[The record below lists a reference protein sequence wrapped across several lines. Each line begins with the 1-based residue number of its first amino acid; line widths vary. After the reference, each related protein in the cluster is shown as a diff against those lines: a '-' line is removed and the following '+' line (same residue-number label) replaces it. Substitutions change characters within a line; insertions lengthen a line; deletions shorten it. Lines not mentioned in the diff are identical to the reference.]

1 MIAIIT
7 GDIINSRKLDN
18 PRHWMVP
25 LEELFRDWGR
35 QHETWEFFRGDSFQV
50 EVKDPKDALRK
61 AMLIKAVLK
70 SIQLSAEKG
79 RNAPIDV
86 RMAIGIGEGDQHVK
100 SIGVRT
106 GPAFFNSGEAFE
118 MLRSKKQN
126 ILIKTPWEVF
136 DREINLMLKLALI
149 VMDNWS
155 INSGELMRI
164 ALEHPELRQ
173 VEIGTRLGIEQNSV
187 SGRFKRAFYE
197 ELIELDEVYREKL
210 KTLL

>member
-25 LEELFRDWGR
+25 LEELFRDWGK
-35 QHETWEFFRGDSFQV
+35 QSEKWVFFRGDSFQV
-50 EVKDPKDALRK
+50 EVADPKDSLRK
-61 AMLIKAVLK
+61 SMLIKAVLK
-70 SIQLSAEKG
+70 SVQLSSDKG
-79 RNAPIDV
+79 RHAPIDV
-86 RMAIGIGEGDQHVK
+86 RMAIGIGEGEQGSKD
-100 SIGVRT
+100 IGVRT

-118 MLRSKKQN
+118 MLRTKKQN
-126 ILIKTPWEVF
+126 ILVKTPWEVF
-136 DREINLMLKLALI
+136 DREVNLMLKLALI

-173 VEIGTRLGIEQNSV
+173 VEIGDRLGIEQNSV
-187 SGRFKRAFYE
+187 SGRFKRAYHE
-197 ELIELDEVYREKL
+197 ELLELDEVYREKL
-210 KTLL
+210 KILL